1 MTEAALTLSFFLFVM
16 AAVGAALLAFRW
28 FTLARP
34 IELPTEVAAQD
45 ERGGLRS
52 GLRQSMLYIA
62 QLTPQKTKQ
71 SRSLRE
77 KLAAAGYRGEVALR
91 VYQGSQTASALAGAL
106 ICGWAGLLV
115 RESLDTALL
124 AAVCGAGF
132 CFMLPDRILEGMVS
146 RRKQR
151 IDEAL
156 PAAVDLI
163 VLGVEAG
170 QPLDAAMADT
180 SRQLRTLY
188 PELSSE
194 FQQAMLEFRAGRAK
208 SDVLHDLGSRTES
221 EELRRLTRV
230 MIDSERFGSS
240 LAPTLRTHAR
250 YVRTRR
256 RQAAQEAARKL
267 GVKLIFPVFFL
278 IMPAVFVVTL
288 GPAIIQMVQQLK
300 PMIDGL

>member
-1 MTEAALTLSFFLFVM
+1 MTEAALTLCFFLFVM

-34 IELPTEVAAQD
+34 IEIPTETAIQA
-45 ERGGLRS
+45 EGGGLKS

-62 QLTPQKTKQ
+62 QLTPQKDKQ
-71 SRSLRE
+71 IRSLRE
-77 KLAAAGYRGEVALR
+77 KLAAAGYRGDVSLR
-91 VYQGSQTASALAGAL
+91 IFQGAQTASALTGA
-106 ICGWAGLLV
+106 IVCGWVGLLV
-115 RESLDTALL
+115 RESLETALV

-132 CFMLPDRILEGMVS
+132 CFMVPDRILEGIVS

-156 PAAVDLI
+156 PAALDLM

-180 SRQLRTLY
+180 SRQLRSLY
-188 PELSSE
+188 PELSGE

-208 SDVLHDLGSRTES
+208 GDVLHDLGSRTES
-221 EELRRLTRV
+221 DELRRFTRV

-300 PMIDGL
+300 PMIDGM

>member
-1 MTEAALTLSFFLFVM
+1 MTEAVLTLCFFLFVM

-28 FTLARP
+28 LTLARP
-34 IELPTEVAAQD
+34 IELPAETANETEG
-45 ERGGLRS
+45 GGLKS
-52 GLRQSMLYIA
+52 SLRQSMLYIA
-62 QLTPQKTKQ
+62 QLTPQKARQ
-71 SRSLRE
+71 ARSLRE
-77 KLAAAGYRGEVALR
+77 KLAAAGFRGDIALR
-91 VYQGSQTASALAGAL
+91 IFQGSQSASALTGAL
-106 ICGWAGLLV
+106 ICGWAGLLI

-132 CFMLPDRILEGMVS
+132 CFMLPDRVLEAMVS

-156 PAAVDLI
+156 PAALDLM
-163 VLGVEAG
+163 VLSVEAG

-180 SRQLRTLY
+180 SRQLRSLY

-208 SDVLHDLGSRTES
+208 GDVLHDLGSRTES
-221 EELRRLTRV
+221 EEMRRLTRV
-230 MIDSERFGSS
+230 MVDSERFGSS

-256 RQAAQEAARKL
+256 RQTAQEAARKL

-300 PMIDGL
+300 PMIDGM